1 VSATW
6 CLAMSSSLF
15 AVKGEDMEVVEGLL
29 KNLDLSGKEKR
40 GIRVERSATVGGVQ
54 KGRGLWAR

>member
-1 VSATW
+1 
-6 CLAMSSSLF
+6 MSSSLF
-15 AVKGEDMEVVEGLL
+15 AVRGEDMEVVEGLL

-40 GIRVERSATVGGVQ
+40 GIWVERSATVGGVQ